1 MEKRYSRHRGYR
13 EAVIDHIME
22 LKQLD
27 RAAAR
32 SLLRKYY
39 RPMYRNWRH
48 EPNVEDFAEKVIEL
62 DETVQRIVAAR
73 AAKAQVDD
81 GVMAIPTPPEERA
94 ESHAKM
100 REFIRRYKESQHEE

>member
-1 MEKRYSRHRGYR
+1 MEKRYSRSRGYR
-13 EAVIDHIME
+13 EGVIDYIME

-73 AAKAQVDD
+73 AQVDD

-100 REFIRRYKESQHEE
+100 KEFIRRYKESQQEE